1 MAPNL
6 RKPTGHIQML
16 GSRNLAQPRILFV
29 CTGNI
34 CRSPT
39 AEAVFLHRAQQQ
51 GLDAVADSAGT
62 SAEEAGNPPDARA
75 MRAAAARGYRLP
87 ERRARQ
93 VRNIDFTSFDR
104 VLAMTTAHLQTL
116 RDRAPVGA
124 TARLQLF
131 LDYAPEAGLTDVPD
145 PWYGGAADYE
155 VALDLIE
162 AGVEGLVRELLA
174 GR

>member
-1 MAPNL
+1 MPE
-6 RKPTGHIQML
+6 T
-16 GSRNLAQPRILFV
+16 RILFV

-39 AEAVFLHRAQQQ
+39 AEAVFLQRARQR
-51 GLDAVADSAGT
+51 GLDVVADSAGT

-75 MRAAAARGYRLP
+75 GLTAAARGYRLP

-93 VRNIDFTSFDR
+93 IRAADFTRFDR
-104 VLAMTTAHLQTL
+104 LLAMTTGHLRTL
-116 RDRAPVGA
+116 RARAPVDA

-162 AGVEGLVRELLA
+162 AGVDGLIQDLLA